1 MSIEP
6 TGKTHVYRCL
16 AGHEVRVENGTWTT
30 LKVHFGNE
38 EPKQYN
44 YCMHC
49 FGAWAV
55 RQFPL
60 HLQDNP
66 ELSNGQPQS

>member
-1 MSIEP
+1 VITATLGDP
-6 TGKTHVYRCL
+6 KVYRCD
-16 AGHEVRVENGTWTT
+16 AGHEVRIDAGTYTT
-30 LKVHFGNE
+30 LVVQYCP
-38 EPKQYN
+38 EPSKGYN

-60 HLQDNP
+60 KLQESP
-66 ELSNGQPQS
+66 EP